1 MYSNG
6 ADIDT
11 DFAGKVL
18 FFSCNLLIINQ
29 IPPPSCTILIFKV
42 VHFYMAYCGA
52 CGVCGVAACHDHR
65 DHNAHIPH
73 LLRNLHIFPCLQ

>member
-29 IPPPSCTILIFKV
+29 IPPPPVQS
-42 VHFYMAYCGA
+42 
-52 CGVCGVAACHDHR
+52 
-65 DHNAHIPH
+65 
-73 LLRNLHIFPCLQ
+73 